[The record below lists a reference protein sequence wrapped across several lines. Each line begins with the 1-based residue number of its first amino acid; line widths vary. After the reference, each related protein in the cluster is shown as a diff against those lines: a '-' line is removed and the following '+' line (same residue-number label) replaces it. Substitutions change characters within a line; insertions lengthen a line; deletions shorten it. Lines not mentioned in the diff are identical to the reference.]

1 MPQLNCHQN
10 PQLRFRK
17 IGAHGALNCVE
28 RGKYCAMEKGS
39 AMGKS
44 GMLEF
49 FMEATLYSQSEIE
62 QNKFDQEHDAI
73 RLMH

>member
-1 MPQLNCHQN
+1 M
-10 PQLRFRK
+10 
-17 IGAHGALNCVE
+17 E

-49 FMEATLYSQSEIE
+49 FTGATLYSQSETE
-62 QNKFDQEHDAI
+62 QNKLDWEHDAI
-73 RLMH
+73 RLMPLD